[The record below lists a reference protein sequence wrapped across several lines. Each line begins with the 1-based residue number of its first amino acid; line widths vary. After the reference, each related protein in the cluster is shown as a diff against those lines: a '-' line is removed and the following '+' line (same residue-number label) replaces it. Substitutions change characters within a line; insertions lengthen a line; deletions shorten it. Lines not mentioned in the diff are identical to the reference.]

1 MLSLLAT
8 ILKKMLNLQKLKS
21 ENHLNKVV
29 RQARQ
34 QKTGVVGFLVT
45 SPWDPQSELIKKEL
59 HEAWEDFEQHFDLYE
74 IDYFELPHAY
84 CIFKTRVP
92 SLVCVM
98 GKKTKIFDHITSI
111 RKEMDLDTLA
121 VPQTP

>member
-1 MLSLLAT
+1 
-8 ILKKMLNLQKLKS
+8 MLNLQKLKS

-34 QKTGVVGFLVT
+34 QKSGAVGFLVT

-84 CIFKTRVP
+84 CIFKTRTP
-92 SLVCVM
+92 SLVCVV
-98 GKKTKIFDHITSI
+98 GKKTVVLDNPMSI
-111 RKEMDLDTLA
+111 RAEMDLDTLA
-121 VPQTP
+121 VPRKP

>member
-1 MLSLLAT
+1 MLSLLAM
-8 ILKKMLNLQKLKS
+8 ILKKMMNLQKLKS

-59 HEAWEDFEQHFDLYE
+59 HEACGDLEQKFDLYE

-84 CIFKTRVP
+84 CIFNTRVP
-92 SLVCVM
+92 SLVYVM

-111 RKEMDLDTLA
+111 RVELGLDSLATL
-121 VPQTP
+121 QTP